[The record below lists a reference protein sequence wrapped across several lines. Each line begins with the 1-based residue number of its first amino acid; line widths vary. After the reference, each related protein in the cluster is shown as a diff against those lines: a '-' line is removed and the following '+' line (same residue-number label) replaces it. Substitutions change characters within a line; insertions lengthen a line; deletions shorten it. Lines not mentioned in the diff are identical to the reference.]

1 MLGQLAIPFS
11 VVAGVGLINA
21 FNMTDGLDGLCG
33 SLALVA
39 IGGVIVMA
47 IANGASHSDILFLT
61 LFAGSIGGF
70 LLFTFRCPGRSQA
83 KVCLGD
89 AGSYLLGFTV
99 LYAVIRFSQGDNRVM
114 PPVSALWFCLLP
126 LLDMG
131 GISVRRILRGLSPFS
146 ADREHLHHVFT
157 LAKFSVTATVTMMT
171 AIAIIGVLLS
181 TTFAYLQIAEH
192 YMMAAFALV
201 ALLYLW
207 SILRTW
213 KELRFLMRS
222 IDRRVHNVGPSS
234 TVDRRRRS
242 PDGMQSPDAKH
253 PAGKAV
259 GNRTNDGTPSSDLP
273 STKEA

>member
-1 MLGQLAIPFS
+1 
-11 VVAGVGLINA
+11 
-21 FNMTDGLDGLCG
+21 
-33 SLALVA
+33 
-39 IGGVIVMA
+39 
-47 IANGASHSDILFLT
+47 
-61 LFAGSIGGF
+61 
-70 LLFTFRCPGRSQA
+70 
-83 KVCLGD
+83 
-89 AGSYLLGFTV
+89 
-99 LYAVIRFSQGDNRVM
+99 
-114 PPVSALWFCLLP
+114 
-126 LLDMG
+126 
-131 GISVRRILRGLSPFS
+131 LRGRSPFS